1 MYFLLFERPAHLVG
15 QLVEK
20 LAHGA
25 VVKITGVLRKNLASE
40 DGDRL
45 AMAGG
50 PTFGI
55 GIDNFAPGEH
65 TGQKRLASRR
75 PFRHPAVRRPYGLF
89 QIVDAPRR
97 PIAGSEPKRDLEF
110 APRPLRSREEA
121 KGFHHRP
128 LFRDLSGQ
136 DSSVGAYY
144 LPPRSNGL
152 IGGRSFMIV
161 QSLASVSGSR
171 LLCPAV
177 V

>member
-1 MYFLLFERPAHLVG
+1 
-15 QLVEK
+15 
-20 LAHGA
+20 
-25 VVKITGVLRKNLASE
+25 
-40 DGDRL
+40 
-45 AMAGG
+45 MAGG
-50 PTFGI
+50 PTIGI
-55 GIDNFAPGEH
+55 GIDDFAAGEH

-75 PFRHPAVRRPYGLF
+75 PFRHPAVRHPYGLF

-128 LFRDLSGQ
+128 LLRYRSGQ
-136 DSSVGAYY
+136 DSGVGATYY

-161 QSLASVSGSR
+161 QSLDWVSGSR
-171 LLCPAV
+171 LPCPV
-177 V
+177 VAIYELRAGLPKAPKP